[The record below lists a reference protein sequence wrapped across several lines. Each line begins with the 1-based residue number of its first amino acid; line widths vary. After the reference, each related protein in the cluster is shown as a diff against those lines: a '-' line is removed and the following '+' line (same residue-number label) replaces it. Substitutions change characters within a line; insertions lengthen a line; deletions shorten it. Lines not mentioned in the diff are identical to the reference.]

1 MKKLNV
7 IWIVVDSVRTYR
19 SNIDDRDRIAIMD
32 KLGEES
38 IEFTNAITG
47 APSSILS
54 AASMFTGLPSV
65 FISRHFND
73 WSFNKKYINSIV
85 NTLKESGY
93 SIYSILNS
101 KEERRVQKNLVFPN
115 FLKKQ
120 NYIHVHTFV
129 GYFSYFLTTNS
140 VSKSI

>member
-1 MKKLNV
+1 MKKLNI
-7 IWIVVDSVRTYR
+7 IWIVVDSVRTYK

-101 KEERRVQKNLVFPN
+101 RKLLNLSFKYLLANIRIIYNV
-115 FLKKQ
+115 LITK
-120 NYIHVHTFV
+120 I
-129 GYFSYFLTTNS
+129 GG
-140 VSKSI
+140 